1 MKRTLAALTTLAVLS
16 SGCGMAVGLRPVS
29 SPDAQ
34 VVAAAPPTGSGET
47 EVAGITITMPSSEPS
62 TTAPSETTPSNGTG
76 STVEKESTTTV
87 PDRATTTPT
96 DPVTTTTT
104 RTPSTTSP
112 ETTTTTGE
120 SPSTSV
126 GSIPELPDIGTVFAD
141 DEASIV
147 HDCAGGDVTILGD
160 AGYFTLEGI
169 CNAVLVKGSYNTIVI
184 GVVSIIDLTGT
195 LNAVLHG
202 GGDIEIN
209 DWDGEN
215 IVTGG

>member
-1 MKRTLAALTTLAVLS
+1 
-16 SGCGMAVGLRPVS
+16 MAVGLRPVS

-34 VVAAAPPTGSGET
+34 VQAAALPTGSGET
-47 EVAGITITMPSSEPS
+47 EVAGITITTPSSEPS
-62 TTAPSETTPSNGTG
+62 TTTALSETTQPDGTG
-76 STVEKESTTTV
+76 STVEQESTTTV
-87 PDRATTTPT
+87 PDAATTPPT

-104 RTPSTTSP
+104 RTPSTTST

-126 GSIPELPDIGTVFAD
+126 AAIPELPDIGTVFAD

-160 AGYFTLEGI
+160 AGYFTLEGT
-169 CNAVLVKGSYNTIVI
+169 CNAVLVKGSYNTIFI
-184 GVVSIIDLTGT
+184 GVVSIIELTGT